1 MYKKKLILVVTILL
15 STICITSAKGCGDDK
30 NLYPILINYYGT
42 TITEKVDKKELEEI
56 EDTIKRVSKYP
67 CPTEDKEDI
76 IKLNC
81 DKSYKITKDVAN
93 GLKDFSQFKEKL
105 ENAEKMRYLG
115 IYLGL
120 TVSVAVLVAFL
131 MVVTGIKIS

>member
-30 NLYPILINYYGT
+30 NLYPVLINYYGT

-67 CPTEDKEDI
+67 CPTDEKEDI

-93 GLKDFSQFKEKL
+93 GLKDFSKFKKEL
-105 ENAEKMRYLG
+105 EDAEKMRYLG
-115 IYLGL
+115 IYLGI
-120 TVSVAVLVAFL
+120 TISAAIVLAF
-131 MVVTGIKIS
+131 VIIITGIKIS